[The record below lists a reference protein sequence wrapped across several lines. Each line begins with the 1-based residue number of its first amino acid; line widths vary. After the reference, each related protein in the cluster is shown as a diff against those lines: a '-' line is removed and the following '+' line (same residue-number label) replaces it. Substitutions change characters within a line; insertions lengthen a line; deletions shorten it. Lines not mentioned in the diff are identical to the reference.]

1 MVNAKVVLFND
12 IWATNQLM
20 QSSQSILKLLSN
32 RVVRSY
38 TGGKL
43 IEEWQDLDNP
53 KDNNKPEEWL
63 ASIVEARNKNHI
75 PNEGLSKVLLP
86 DGTTAKLIDLIN
98 ADPEEFLGEDHVA
111 KYGKHTAVLTKVL
124 DAAVRLSIQVH
135 PTKAY
140 ARKHFKSDYGKTEAC
155 YIMGGRE
162 VNGESPYI
170 LAGFKPGITRELWKQ
185 YFDEQDI
192 DAMINALHKFYVK
205 PGDVFLIEG
214 GLPHAIGSGCFLI
227 EIQEPTDFTMR
238 VERKTFDGGTLPD
251 TLCHQGVGFDN
262 MLDCFTYEG
271 LSEEETIKK
280 YGKQPK
286 ANVDE
291 GDNEI
296 NTLIGET
303 DTGCFKMIK
312 FNIPDTYVLD
322 DESFKTLIILA
333 GEGWFVH
340 DGDMIE
346 IKQGDTCF
354 LPADL
359 GEVHIENSGA
369 DPLEII
375 ACYPPK

>member
-1 MVNAKVVLFND
+1 MHA
-12 IWATNQLM
+12 
-20 QSSQSILKLLSN
+20 SQSILKLLNN

-53 KDNNKPEEWL
+53 KDNDKPEEWL
-63 ASIVEARNKNHI
+63 ASIVEARNKIHI
-75 PNEGLSKVLLP
+75 PNEGLSTVLLP

-98 ADPEEFLGEDHVA
+98 ADPEYFLGDEHVA
-111 KYGKHTAVLTKVL
+111 KYGNHTAVLTKVL

-140 ARKHFKSDYGKTEAC
+140 ARQHFKSAYGKTEAW
-155 YIMGGRE
+155 YIIGGRE
-162 VNGESPYI
+162 VNGEIPYV
-170 LAGFKPGITRELWKQ
+170 LVGFKPGITRELWKQ
-185 YFDEQDI
+185 YFDTQDI
-192 DAMINALHKFYVK
+192 DAMINALHKFQVQ

-238 VERKTFDGGTLPD
+238 VERKTFDGSTLPD
-251 TLCHQGVGFDN
+251 MLCHQGVEFDT

-271 LSEEETIKK
+271 LTKEETLKK
-280 YGKQPK
+280 YGKRPK
-286 ANVDE
+286 AIVDE
-291 GDNEI
+291 DDNEI
-296 NTLIGET
+296 TILIGDS
-303 DTGCFKMIK
+303 DTACFKMVK
-312 FNIPDTYVLD
+312 FEISDTYVLA

-340 DGDMIE
+340 DGNMVE
-346 IKQGDTCF
+346 IKQGDTYF
-354 LPADL
+354 FPAGL

-369 DPLEII
+369 DALEII